1 MKHTITQKIEVT
13 EEVEII
19 TPSYRKDNANSPYYY
34 KLTEEGGVLY
44 VTRIL
49 ILDRYQSIIKTT
61 TISQDVIDALEITEA
76 EYNEA
81 LNRVITNL

>member
-19 TPSYRKDNANSPYYY
+19 TPCYRKDNANSPYYY
-34 KLTEEGGVLY
+34 KLTEEGGLLY

-61 TISQDVIDALEITEA
+61 TITKDVIDAIEITEA

-81 LNRVITNL
+81 YNRVITYL

>member
-19 TPSYRKDNANSPYYY
+19 TPSYRKDNADSPRYY

-49 ILDRYQSIIKTT
+49 ILDKYQSIIKTT
-61 TISQDVIDALEITEA
+61 SISQDVIDAIEITEA

-81 LNRVITNL
+81 WNRLITNL

>member
-19 TPSYRKDNANSPYYY
+19 TPSFRKDAANSPYYY
-34 KLTEEGGVLY
+34 KLTEEGGLLY

-61 TISQDVIDALEITEA
+61 TITQDVIDAVEITEA

-81 LNRVITNL
+81 YNRVITYL